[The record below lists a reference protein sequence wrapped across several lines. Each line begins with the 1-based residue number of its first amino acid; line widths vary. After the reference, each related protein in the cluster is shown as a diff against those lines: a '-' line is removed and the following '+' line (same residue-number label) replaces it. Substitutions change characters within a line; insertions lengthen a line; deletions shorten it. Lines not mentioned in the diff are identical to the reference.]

1 MGLTV
6 AIGVF
11 GFALRRSGYPLVPV
25 LLGLILGPLLETNFR
40 RSLMLSE
47 NGAWIFVSSPLSA
60 GLLIGA
66 AVLAIY
72 FARQHR

>member
-6 AIGVF
+6 AIGIF
-11 GFALRRSGYPLVPV
+11 GYTLRRFGYPLVPV

-60 GLLIGA
+60 VLLIGA

-72 FARQHR
+72 FARQNR